1 MFARFV
7 RDGFNI
13 IMTANINTSQ
23 LLLNLAAKCGPARMH
38 LCRMT
43 SWTELSEVQKAEE
56 HLFNRAYKQI
66 LSALKSAKVGVGVGH
81 A

>member
-1 MFARFV
+1 
-7 RDGFNI
+7 
-13 IMTANINTSQ
+13 
-23 LLLNLAAKCGPARMH
+23 MH

-66 LSALKSAKVGVGVGH
+66 LSALKSAKAGRRVGY